1 MSHLLSA
8 RRPCYLAVQRGAG
21 RQSHVDL
28 RPAWPYEAVSEP
40 RTCIVAP
47 ARQLK
52 RVQADQYR
60 TAHHEAER
68 WIPGAGDV
76 EKADD
81 LDWIGHAGQRQA
93 KTEQGAA
100 DQREHDFHRRPA
112 SRITNTV
119 STAQPMN
126 VATAASERPDS
137 RARPQT
143 PCPDAQPFP
152 RPPPT
157 PPP

>member
-60 TAHHEAER
+60 TVHHEAER

-81 LDWIGHAGQRQA
+81 LGWIGHAGPRQG
-93 KTEQGAA
+93 KTEPGAA

-112 SRITNTV
+112 SRITNTH
-119 STAQPMN
+119 STAKPMH
-126 VATAASERPDS
+126 VPTAATHRPDHS
-137 RARPQT
+137 DRATHTAPGRPARQH
-143 PCPDAQPFP
+143 PA
-152 RPPPT
+152 RHH
-157 PPP
+157 